1 MGNALK
7 TTPLN
12 RWHRANNANMA
23 EFGGFD
29 MPLWYATGVKNEHL
43 AVLESAGIFD
53 TSHMACV
60 TVRGDDALN
69 LLQRCHTRD
78 LAVLAQGRCVY
89 GAILDEQGHTV
100 DDAIVYCM
108 APADYMVCVNAG
120 MGAAVAAHLS
130 GHGKK
135 LAVAIEDL
143 TGKIAKI
150 DIQGKNSLRILK
162 HLIQTPEQVFDT
174 MPYFSFKGHMDP
186 ASTNASQVVL
196 TDGTPVL
203 LSRSGYT
210 GEFGFEIFIAPEKA
224 VDLWTNILGA
234 GKAYNVTAC
243 GLGARDSLRAGAVL
257 PLSHQDIGPWKFIN
271 HPWMFALSL
280 KPDGSGFT
288 KAFIGDKALLDPK
301 DAFYTYAFVGE
312 NLRKVS
318 SGQKAQV
325 FDLEGNLLGSVL
337 TCATDMGIGWVDRKI
352 VSITSPD
359 RPEGFVPKGLS
370 CGFVR
375 VNLPLEMGSK
385 VVLKE
390 NKRTLTVTIVTDVR
404 PHRTARQKI
413 SNFI

>member
-1 MGNALK
+1 MGDALK

-23 EFGGFD
+23 DFGGFD

-43 AVLESAGIFD
+43 GVLESAGIFD

-60 TVRGDDALN
+60 TVRGDDALD
-69 LLQRCHTRD
+69 LLQLCHTRD
-78 LAVLAQGRCVY
+78 LAGLAQGRCAY
-89 GAILDEQGHTV
+89 GAILDEQGHTI
-100 DDAIVYCM
+100 DDAIVYCL
-108 APADYMVCVNAG
+108 APGDYLVCVNAG
-120 MGAAVAAHLS
+120 MGETVAAHLA
-130 GHGKK
+130 GHGRA
-135 LAVAIEDL
+135 LAVTIEDL
-143 TGKIAKI
+143 TGRIAKI
-150 DIQGKNSLRILK
+150 DIQGKNSLRILRP
-162 HLIQTPEQVFDT
+162 LIQSPEQVFDS

-186 ASTNASQVVL
+186 ASAGASQVVL

-210 GEFGFEIFIAPEKA
+210 GEFGFEIFIAPERA
-224 VDLWTNILGA
+224 VDLWTRILGA
-234 GKAYNVTAC
+234 GKAYNVIPC

-271 HPWMFALSL
+271 HPWMFALPF
-280 KPDGSGFT
+280 KPDVSGFT
-288 KAFIGDKALLDPK
+288 KAFIGDRALLDPGE
-301 DAFYTYAFVGE
+301 AFYTYAFVGE

-337 TCATDMGIGWVDRKI
+337 TCATDMGIGWIDRKI
-352 VSITSPD
+352 VSIASPD

-390 NKRTLTVTIVTDVR
+390 NKTNPDRDPCNGR
-404 PHRTARQKI
+404 ASPSYGASEDQ
-413 SNFI
+413 